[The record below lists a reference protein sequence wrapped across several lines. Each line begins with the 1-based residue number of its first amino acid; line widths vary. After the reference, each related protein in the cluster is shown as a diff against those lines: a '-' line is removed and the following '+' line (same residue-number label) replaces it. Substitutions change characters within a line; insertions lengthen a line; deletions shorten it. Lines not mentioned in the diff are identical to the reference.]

1 MINTEDLAFSYSK
14 EVSFQF
20 PDIKLDAGQELL
32 LLGQSGVGKTTLLHI
47 LGGLL
52 PPTSGIISINN
63 THLSTLSK
71 SAQDDFRAK
80 HIGIIFQK
88 NHFVHALN
96 VQENIDLVQSIAGQ
110 KVDPRW
116 RDHLLET
123 LGLSHRAKAKIKSLS
138 EGEKQRVSI
147 IRALINRPTLLLA
160 DEPTSALDDE
170 NCDRVVNLLR
180 KQTDE
185 INASLIVV
193 THDTRLK
200 AILPNQIILS

>member
-1 MINTEDLAFSYSK
+1 MIKTENLAFSYSK
-14 EVSFQF
+14 DVSFDF
-20 PDIKLDAGQELL
+20 PDIQLDAGQELL

-52 PPTSGIISINN
+52 PPTNGYISINDTKLN
-63 THLSTLSK
+63 DLSK
-71 SAQDDFRAK
+71 SAQDGFRAK
-80 HIGIIFQK
+80 HIGIVFQK

-96 VQENIDLVQSIAGQ
+96 VSENIDLSQSIAGHA
-110 KVDPRW
+110 VDRDW
-116 RDHLLET
+116 RDHLLNE
-123 LGLSHRAKAKIKSLS
+123 LGLSHRATAKIKSLS

-160 DEPTSALDDE
+160 DEPTSALDDD
-170 NCDRVVNLLR
+170 NCDRVVSLLK

-200 AILPNQIILS
+200 AILPNQILLS